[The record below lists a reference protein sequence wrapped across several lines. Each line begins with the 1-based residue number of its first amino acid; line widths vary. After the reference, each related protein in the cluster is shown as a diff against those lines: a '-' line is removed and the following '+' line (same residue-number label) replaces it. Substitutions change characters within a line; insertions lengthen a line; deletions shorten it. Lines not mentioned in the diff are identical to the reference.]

1 MFGGNGMISER
12 PLQQLILT
20 QLKPTLLKLMTT
32 LETRGWWL
40 ADVPVETR
48 KSALEH
54 KTLLREVDDV
64 SVQTMD
70 SLWPD
75 LVETFGILGE
85 ALSHAPTSYINSGGI
100 TQLYFAQKAIAEPQF
115 HSGIDKSAILSIHY
129 HSMTNAV
136 DWLKLASRAI
146 GKSINL
152 E

>member
-1 MFGGNGMISER
+1 MISER

-20 QLKPTLLKLMTT
+20 QLKPTLLKLMNS
-32 LETRGWWL
+32 LEARKWWL

-48 KSALEH
+48 KSALEY

-64 SVQTMD
+64 SAQAIE

-85 ALSHAPTSYINSGGI
+85 ALSYGPTSYINSGGI
-100 TQLYFAQKAIAEPQF
+100 TQLYLAQKSIAEPQF
-115 HSGIDKSAILSIHY
+115 HSEIDKSAILSIHY
-129 HSMTNAV
+129 HSMSNAIG
-136 DWLKLASRAI
+136 WLKLAGRAI